1 MSNPDPEVHPDLVK
15 QHRPDAIMATGRS
28 DFPNQVN
35 NVLCFPFLFR
45 GALDVGATT
54 ITREMEKACVF
65 ALANLALSESNEKV
79 AQYYKNET
87 MQFGPDYILP
97 KPFDPRLITT
107 IAPAVA
113 QAAIDS
119 GVATRPFNNIET
131 YRKSLEPLVYRSGNV
146 MRPVFEKAQSYAN
159 RVVYTDGE
167 NERVLRAVQDVVD
180 QRYAHPLLIG
190 NAEKIQKTI
199 KQLNLRL
206 VEGENY
212 KVVRAIADSTVER
225 IRQACDMVA
234 NCQADAVLSG
244 PGALL
249 HEQTK
254 AIEDNLGVNNEM
266 QRLAV
271 MHLLLLD
278 KGSYFIADTS
288 IHENPSAEQLA
299 RISLYAAEQLRVFGI
314 QPRVALL
321 SHSNFGNH
329 QTESSLKM
337 AKVKQLLQNSHPEL
351 EVDGEMRGGI
361 ALNQRLREREGHS
374 DLTGD
379 ANLLILP
386 NLDAANITYTVL
398 KSLGNGIP
406 VGPIVLGTRI
416 PIHAITRSTTPRGI
430 VNLTSLVAASVKRSQ

>member
-1 MSNPDPEVHPDLVK
+1 
-15 QHRPDAIMATGRS
+15 
-28 DFPNQVN
+28 
-35 NVLCFPFLFR
+35 
-45 GALDVGATT
+45 
-54 ITREMEKACVF
+54 
-65 ALANLALSESNEKV
+65 
-79 AQYYKNET
+79 
-87 MQFGPDYILP
+87 
-97 KPFDPRLITT
+97 
-107 IAPAVA
+107 
-113 QAAIDS
+113 
-119 GVATRPFNNIET
+119 
-131 YRKSLEPLVYRSGNV
+131 